1 MEETIQK
8 RKLKLATF
16 KKLFEELLQ
25 DLEVIKPGDP
35 SLLLVKTAVS
45 FLDAETVCYQFMDY
59 AGPFKDRIIKK
70 DETFFLEE
78 LDNSLDLEILHENS
92 FVKEEI
98 DRIRG
103 IWKDKSTT
111 KEHKTII
118 WNYLIL
124 LVKIGS
130 KI

>member
-1 MEETIQK
+1 
-8 RKLKLATF
+8 
-16 KKLFEELLQ
+16 
-25 DLEVIKPGDP
+25 
-35 SLLLVKTAVS
+35 
-45 FLDAETVCYQFMDY
+45 MDY

-111 KEHKTII
+111 EEHKTII